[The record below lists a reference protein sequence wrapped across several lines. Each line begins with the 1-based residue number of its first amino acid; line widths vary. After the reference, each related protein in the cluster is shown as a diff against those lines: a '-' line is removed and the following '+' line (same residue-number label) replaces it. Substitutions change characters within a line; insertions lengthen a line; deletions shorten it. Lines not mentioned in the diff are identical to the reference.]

1 MIESE
6 KRPAPFLHEATNS
19 GPAVLILLTS
29 SGHAH
34 VDYLLP
40 CATEIKKT
48 VKKKNQYFKKNKV
61 ERKHC
66 QFYPNGLFWL
76 SSHPKHITG
85 QCPCNF
91 ILFSLGTFII
101 F

>member
-6 KRPAPFLHEATNS
+6 KRAAPFLHEATNS

-48 VKKKNQYFKKNKV
+48 VKKKISTLKNIRLRGNIV
-61 ERKHC
+61 SSTQMGC
-66 QFYPNGLFWL
+66 FGLVLIPN
-76 SSHPKHITG
+76 T
-85 QCPCNF
+85 
-91 ILFSLGTFII
+91 SLVNVHATLYCFHLVLL
-101 F
+101 